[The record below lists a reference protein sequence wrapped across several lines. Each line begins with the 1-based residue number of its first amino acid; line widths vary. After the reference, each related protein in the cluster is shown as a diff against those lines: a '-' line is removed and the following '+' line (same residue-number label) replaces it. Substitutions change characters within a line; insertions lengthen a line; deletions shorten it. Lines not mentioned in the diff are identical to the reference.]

1 MIKYLFTLVAVVVI
15 SASACK
21 SKTKTTQT
29 TSTEPACKV
38 VFMFGSRGDGINE
51 KKLNE
56 LTALLDSK
64 KLKYTSKVAGREG
77 EKEVCIPLG
86 ELKGKEKTDFVE
98 QLKTFED
105 KSTFISLSVN

>member
-1 MIKYLFTLVAVVVI
+1 MTKYLLTFILAI
-15 SASACK
+15 GFSAIACK
-21 SKTKTTQT
+21 SKKNTQT
-29 TSTEPACKV
+29 TTEPACKV

-64 KLKYTSKVAGREG
+64 KIKYTQKVAGREG
-77 EKEVCIPLG
+77 EKEICIPLS

-105 KSTFISLSVN
+105 KSTFISVSVN

>member
-1 MIKYLFTLVAVVVI
+1 MIKYLFTFILALGI
-15 SASACK
+15 SATACK
-21 SKTKTTQT
+21 SKTKNTQT
-29 TSTEPACKV
+29 TSEPACKV

-56 LTALLDSK
+56 LTALLNSK
-64 KLKYTSKVAGREG
+64 KLKYTQKVAGREG
-77 EKEVCIPLG
+77 EKEICIPLG

-105 KSTFISLSVN
+105 KSTFVSLSVN

>member
-1 MIKYLFTLVAVVVI
+1 MIKYLFTITLALAI
-15 SASACK
+15 SATACK
-21 SKTKTTQT
+21 SKTKTTQST
-29 TSTEPACKV
+29 ATEPACKV

-56 LTALLDSK
+56 LTALLDGK

-77 EKEVCIPLG
+77 EKEICIPLS

>member
-1 MIKYLFTLVAVVVI
+1 MIKYLFALAVVFTITV
-15 SASACK
+15 SACK
-21 SKTKTTQT
+21 SKTKTVQT
-29 TSTEPACKV
+29 NTPEPACKV

-56 LTALLDSK
+56 LTALLDNK

-77 EKEVCIPLG
+77 EKEICIPLS

-105 KSTFISLSVN
+105 KSSFISLSIN